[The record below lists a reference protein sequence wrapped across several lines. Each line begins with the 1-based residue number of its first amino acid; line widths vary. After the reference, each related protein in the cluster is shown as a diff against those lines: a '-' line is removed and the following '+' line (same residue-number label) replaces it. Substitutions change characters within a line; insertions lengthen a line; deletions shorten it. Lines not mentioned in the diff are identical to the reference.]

1 MNKELNLYPVYNYV
15 KEFINKIIINEDF
28 KEYESLANK
37 YFNLSKEYNNLNHLL
52 VKNLLSQPIVL
63 NYFNSYE
70 HGKRELNSLFNTHN
84 LSKGF
89 ENYKN
94 KVIES
99 VAFRNPEI
107 IKQEKIK
114 KLNDIGILDW
124 DLFKT
129 LFRGRVE
136 ANIMKEALG
145 WVVGFVESGD
155 YNLDHTIVKDEN
167 NEIDKK
173 GTLLK
178 ILNTINKK
186 SLTKEV
192 PFIIQDGNIHY
203 TPAPSGNLDVLFWCE
218 TEQKVYGMCVTRD
231 KKYQIEGNQFIRHH
245 YKLAVLGH
253 DIEKNA
259 KERKYEFLHTPVVKK
274 MLENIA
280 NKEIKKELTNHFFHA
295 QDEKITENFYKNDF
309 VKNLLLARKHIY
321 DNTGVLYSG
330 TDLGKEEM
338 QSFLDYA
345 NKNTK
350 FTFFGEVLN
359 NNQLSQELA
368 GMNLLSYKENFEHIN
383 PINLDKESIDVFFDN
398 INAKYNLKTNYTEKE
413 LETKAKVLI
422 REIITQESPQILEL
436 TNKYLGE
443 GYAYKE
449 ERANVFKAIKNLFSI
464 LNNEINEESE
474 INNSLKNGFNKFFT
488 NDLKINDSLI
498 ENFKDKNFVDKIYNY
513 LDDINKGQAEV
524 QYELK
529 ELKVC
534 LELFKKNIE
543 VITYKEK
550 INNLLDNLTNNNEIN
565 KEDLIN
571 EIKKLKM

>member
-28 KEYESLANK
+28 KEYGALANK
-37 YFNLSKEYNNLNHLL
+37 YFDLSKEYNNLNYLL
-52 VKNLLSQPIVL
+52 VKNLLSQPIVI
-63 NYFNSYE
+63 NYFNSYD
-70 HGKRELNSLFNTHN
+70 HGKRELNNLFNSHDLT
-84 LSKGF
+84 KGF
-89 ENYKN
+89 KSYKN

-99 VAFRNPEI
+99 VAFRNPEL

-114 KLNDIGILDW
+114 TLTEAGILDW

-155 YNLDHTIVKDEN
+155 YTLDHTIVKDNN

-173 GTLLK
+173 ETLLK

-186 SLTKEV
+186 ALTKEA
-192 PFIIQDGNIHY
+192 PFLIQDGNISY
-203 TPAPSGNLDVLFWCE
+203 SPAPSGNLDVLFWCE

-253 DIEKNA
+253 DIEKIA
-259 KERKYEFLHTPVVKK
+259 KERKHEFLHTPVVRK
-274 MLENIA
+274 MLENIS
-280 NKEIKKELTNHFFHA
+280 NKEIKKEITNHFFHS

-309 VKNLLLARKHIY
+309 VKNLMISRKHIY
-321 DNTGVLYSG
+321 DNTGILYSG
-330 TDLGKEEM
+330 VDLGQEEM
-338 QSFLDYA
+338 RHFLEYA

-368 GMNLLSYKENFEHIN
+368 GMNLISYKENFEHIN
-383 PINLDKESIDVFFDN
+383 PVNLDSETINVFFEN

-422 REIITQESPQILEL
+422 REIITQESPQILDL

-449 ERANVFKAIKNLFSI
+449 ERANVFKSIKNLFSI
-464 LNNEINEESE
+464 LNNEINE
-474 INNSLKNGFNKFFT
+474 
-488 NDLKINDSLI
+488 DLKINDSLSLGFEKFFSKDI
-498 ENFKDKNFVDKIYNY
+498 KIDNSLLEKFKNKDFIDNIYNY
-513 LDDINKGQAEV
+513 LNDINKGQAEV

-543 VITYKEK
+543 VVSYKEK
-550 INNLLDNLTNNNEIN
+550 INSLLDNLTSNNDLN